1 MFISS
6 WLWYICIHCC
16 LLNACFFLRY
26 SACAINNCIFVFI
39 TLLLLFQFLF
49 TKPDL
54 NDNGKISRRT
64 ILINCL
70 VFNAIFSWISV
81 ISWHAEQ
88 YHQFGLSK
96 YHQNKI
102 KRSEKHEHQKILRPI
117 PGVLK
122 KNYVPYME
130 PVVKSRF
137 TNQFCGVS
145 GIIVT
150 SQTCLM
156 ELFAKHSNNL
166 KSVVFPWRVKRQMEN
181 GLSLGEHI

>member
-1 MFISS
+1 LFIFS

-16 LLNACFFLRY
+16 LLNACFFLWY

-39 TLLLLFQFLF
+39 TLLLLFQFVF

-70 VFNAIFSWISV
+70 VFNANFSCISV

-102 KRSEKHEHQKILRPI
+102 KRSEKHEYQQDIEADTRCFE
-117 PGVLK
+117 K
-122 KNYVPYME
+122 KLCSIYRTCREVPFY
-130 PVVKSRF
+130 
-137 TNQFCGVS
+137 
-145 GIIVT
+145 
-150 SQTCLM
+150 
-156 ELFAKHSNNL
+156 
-166 KSVVFPWRVKRQMEN
+166 KSVLWC
-181 GLSLGEHI
+181 

>member
-1 MFISS
+1 M
-6 WLWYICIHCC
+6 
-16 LLNACFFLRY
+16 
-26 SACAINNCIFVFI
+26 
-39 TLLLLFQFLF
+39 LFQFLF

-70 VFNAIFSWISV
+70 VFNAKLSCISV

-102 KRSEKHEHQKILRPI
+102 KRSEKHEHQKDIEADTRCFE
-117 PGVLK
+117 K
-122 KNYVPYME
+122 KLCSIYME
-130 PVVKSRF
+130 PVVKSSF

-156 ELFAKHSNNL
+156 ELVAKHSNNL